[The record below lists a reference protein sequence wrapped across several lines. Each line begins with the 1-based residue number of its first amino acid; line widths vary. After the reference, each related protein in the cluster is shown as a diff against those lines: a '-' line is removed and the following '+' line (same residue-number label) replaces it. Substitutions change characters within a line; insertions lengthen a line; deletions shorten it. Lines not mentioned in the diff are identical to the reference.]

1 MPTTWLASRPSR
13 LSVVVVRVLV
23 DRIVSGE
30 YPPGSLLPPEPA
42 LCESFDVSRTV
53 VREAAKALEEKGLAR
68 ARRGQGTTITSPD
81 EWNLLDPAVLD
92 AAVRHDD
99 TMGTLD
105 DVVEARV
112 ALECQMIRA
121 AAQRMTSTDLEELA
135 LLLSEMEADIKVPER
150 YNETDTRFHDLIHRC
165 SGNRLGRSIIRSI
178 HPFARASTRYSPP
191 MGEEDIRQSHRQHV
205 AIYERL
211 AARDVEG
218 ATVAMAEHISG
229 SWALRK
235 QKGSRYITEREPS
248 SLMASARPVTEREP
262 VTELEPLPL
271 PYQRSG
277 EGAVEVET
285 QLEVGMQFHEHI

>member
-1 MPTTWLASRPSR
+1 MPTTWLESRPSR

-42 LCESFDVSRTV
+42 LCESFGVSRTV

-68 ARRGQGTTITSPD
+68 ARRGLGTTITSPD
-81 EWNLLDPAVLD
+81 EWNLLDPVVLD

-99 TMGTLD
+99 TMGILD

-112 ALECQMIRA
+112 ALECQMVRA
-121 AAQRMTSTDLEELA
+121 AARRMTRIDLDELA
-135 LLLSEMEADIKVPER
+135 RLLTELEADIKVPER
-150 YNETDTRFHDLIHRC
+150 YHETDTRYHDLILRC

-178 HPFARASTRYSPP
+178 HPYARASTRYSPP
-191 MGEEDIRQSHRQHV
+191 MDEEDIRQSYLQHA

-211 AARDVEG
+211 AEQDAEG
-218 ATVAMAEHISG
+218 AAAAMAEHIGG
-229 SWALRK
+229 SWTLRK
-235 QKGSRYITEREPS
+235 QKGSRYMEEREPS

-262 VTELEPLPL
+262 LPL
-271 PYQRSG
+271 PYQRRG

-285 QLEVGMQFHEHI
+285 QLEVGMQFQEHI